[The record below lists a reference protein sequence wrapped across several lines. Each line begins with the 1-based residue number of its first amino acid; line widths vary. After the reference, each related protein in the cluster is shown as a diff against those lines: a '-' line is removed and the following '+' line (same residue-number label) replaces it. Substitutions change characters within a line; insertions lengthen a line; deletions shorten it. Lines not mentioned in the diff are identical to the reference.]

1 MNSTRGI
8 QNIFSRL
15 GALLFKK
22 VIEPYVDYNDTAI
35 QSQISRV
42 NDTMGKAV
50 INPTCIIE
58 DGQAIAREG
67 SDGMLVNNDEF
78 IQQINKAF
86 FQEDSADSNFVP
98 KLYLAK
104 QQVSF
109 AAASA
114 LAQKINTSLE
124 KKVSFNYKGNEWS
137 VDSLNLCN

>member
-1 MNSTRGI
+1 
-8 QNIFSRL
+8 
-15 GALLFKK
+15 
-22 VIEPYVDYNDTAI
+22 
-35 QSQISRV
+35 
-42 NDTMGKAV
+42 MGKAV
-50 INPTCIIE
+50 YNPSCVIE
-58 DGQAIAREG
+58 DGQAVAKEG

-114 LAQKINTSLE
+114 LAKKINTSLE
-124 KKVSFNYKGNEWS
+124 KEVTFNYKGNE
-137 VDSLNLCN
+137 